1 MPAGEL
7 GLFTIEVNGPQYQTA
22 CCSDAGVLFISM
34 ALGDS
39 EYYLEVCVMQTVV
52 ENKRGWALRDVIF
65 LAIIAIFFGVIYQ
78 LWGASYYFLSATP
91 LKPYANDMTIGV
103 WLMAGPLAGVLLQKF
118 GATTIG
124 EVLAAVVEMLLF
136 SSWGAATLIYGFV
149 QGIGSELGFAITGY
163 KNWSKL
169 GLSLS
174 VLTSTIV
181 TFAWDM
187 VNSGYMAYKPG
198 MLITL
203 FVIRLISVGLFAGV
217 LVYLINALVA
227 KSGLMKR

>member
-1 MPAGEL
+1 
-7 GLFTIEVNGPQYQTA
+7 
-22 CCSDAGVLFISM
+22 
-34 ALGDS
+34 
-39 EYYLEVCVMQTVV
+39 MQTVV

-149 QGIGSELGFAITGY
+149 QGIGSELGFALTGY

-169 GLSLS
+169 GLILS

-181 TFAWDM
+181 TFAWDL
-187 VNSGYMAYKPG
+187 VNSGYMAYKSG